1 MQGHKVGGE
10 SARYLRFLFSLDD
23 KGVLF
28 YNQKKTKTKK
38 NEGQTELGFTA
49 YNVQHRVHVLG
60 RVMSFLW

>member
-28 YNQKKTKTKK
+28 YSQKKKTKTKAK
-38 NEGQTELGFTA
+38 QNLALLLTMYSIESMYLEELCHFSG
-49 YNVQHRVHVLG
+49 
-60 RVMSFLW
+60 S